1 MRKFKFIFS
10 FIVLVFFIS
19 SCDSNQLYLQ
29 KKVSLNFVDSN
40 KDTIKVDIYVLSDD
54 TLSFIKAW
62 YQNQEYTLPQ
72 VVSADGARYSDGR
85 CLVCIRCLNYFTNS
99 LFKTYRTFFKNF
111 WFYFKP
117 NFNSIKWSPH
127 F

>member
-85 CLVCIRCLNYFTNS
+85 DVAIWLVGDKLNLEY
-99 LFKTYRTFFKNF
+99 KNKKNEF
-111 WFYFKP
+111 LVL
-117 NFNSIKWSPH
+117 N
-127 F
+127 